1 MNVSNGVYTSFRKT
15 FLLFH
20 TAFLKCFVC
29 SRVGTLDSI
38 LGILGATILLCL
50 QRIRSRWFLFFDR
63 SSRPEVFCKNTV
75 LRNFAKFKGK
85 HLCQSIFF
93 NNFFTEHLRWL
104 LLIRS
109 GKSFHPLQFIYSLP
123 QKNHAYLNLVYSIC
137 HRVNIYRLVKLLV
150 SSPPSTTTLR
160 FIDSSS
166 MDISLGKSTKFPI
179 PSSSSSTVK
188 TLSEGLTSSSMKI
201 WFSLDNI
208 WASHDLRKTFPT
220 FYLMSYTYLLFQLC
234 RKICKQIIWHLFSIS
249 QIITRWLV
257 N

>member
-1 MNVSNGVYTSFRKT
+1 MQQFYCAYKELGQGDFYFSTEAVVRRCSVKTLFLEISQNSKENTCARVS
-15 FLLFH
+15 FL
-20 TAFLKCFVC
+20 
-29 SRVGTLDSI
+29 I
-38 LGILGATILLCL
+38 I
-50 QRIRSRWFLFFDR
+50 
-63 SSRPEVFCKNTV
+63 
-75 LRNFAKFKGK
+75 
-85 HLCQSIFF
+85 
-93 NNFFTEHLRWL
+93 FFTEHLRWL

-208 WASHDLRKTFPT
+208 WASHDLRKKFPT

-234 RKICKQIIWHLFSIS
+234 PKICKQIIWHLFSIS